1 MGTSQRHMLQVN
13 NSCSMDVCS
22 QAWQLED
29 VKEIHN
35 RRFQLKE
42 LALEIFLLNG
52 KTYLLAFESSTV
64 CMFV

>member
-1 MGTSQRHMLQVN
+1 MGTSQRDMLQVN
-13 NSCSMDVCS
+13 NSCSLDACS

-64 CMFV
+64 GMFV